1 MTTNQYIISFLELA
15 AVVGVIIALFNEQR
29 IAQLEKRFFQ
39 KIKKL
44 WEVIR

>member
-1 MTTNQYIISFLELA
+1 MTTQHAIQSIIELLLII
-15 AVVGVIIALFNEQR
+15 AVVVALFNEQR